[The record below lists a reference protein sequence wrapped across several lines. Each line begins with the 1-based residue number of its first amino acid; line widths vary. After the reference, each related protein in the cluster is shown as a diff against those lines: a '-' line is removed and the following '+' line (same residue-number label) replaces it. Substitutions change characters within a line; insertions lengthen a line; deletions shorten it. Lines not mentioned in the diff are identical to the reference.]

1 LTKEHPHPERSVFV
15 SHRLVCIFGEIDNCE
30 PVVGKPDPAVDIGA
44 LPVRPEV
51 GESALTSCLKNPE
64 HGVARKKR

>member
-1 LTKEHPHPERSVFV
+1 
-15 SHRLVCIFGEIDNCE
+15 VCIFGEIDNCE
-30 PVVGKPDPAVDIGA
+30 LVVGKPDPAVDIGA